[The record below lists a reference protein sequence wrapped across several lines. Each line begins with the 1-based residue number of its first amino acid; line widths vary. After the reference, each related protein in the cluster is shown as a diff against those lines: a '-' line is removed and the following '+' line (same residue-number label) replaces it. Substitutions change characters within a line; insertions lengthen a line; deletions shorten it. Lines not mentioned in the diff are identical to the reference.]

1 MRLIPT
7 ATAPTRLTDMFLQTV
22 VLSLAESYVL
32 VRLSY
37 LSAVSQNTNIQFLVG
52 AASLILLQS
61 VAYGIYHWI
70 IYPIYFSP
78 LLGLPEPKAPSFW
91 NGHGKEIVIARTGA
105 PQKVWMREVPND
117 GLILYK
123 GIMNRERLMP
133 TSPKVLA
140 EVLTSKSYTFVKPR
154 LFQFALARLL
164 GNGLLMAEG
173 DEHKRQ
179 RKILTPAFHPRHLR
193 SLFPLFWSKSV
204 EMVRLVSAEVEK
216 AEVDDPVIDFNSWGS
231 RCTLDII
238 GKAAAGVDFQAM
250 TDPNGRM
257 LQVYRKVFQPS
268 TGQQWLGILNMFLP
282 PWFMRRL
289 PLPAVMEITAARN
302 VIMKICED
310 IIRTKKVQM
319 AEKKEMHPDIL
330 SIMMEDGGLTDEEMK
345 NQLMT
350 FMAAGHETTAAAVSW
365 SCYELARRP
374 DIAER
379 LRDAIREA
387 IPDGLDDESIN
398 MDTIDNIRYLR
409 NFCNEILR
417 FHPPVPVTLREAGK
431 NATLNG
437 HFIPENTA
445 IMLVPAAI
453 NLSPEFWGPDA
464 DEFNPDR
471 WDKEGGAGGATSNYG
486 NMTFL
491 MGPRSCIG
499 QKFSIEEFRAL
510 IACIAGTF
518 AFEEETKDME
528 ITVRGGITQRPV
540 HNGGLPLK
548 TRIVPGW

>member
-1 MRLIPT
+1 
-7 ATAPTRLTDMFLQTV
+7 MFQQTV
-22 VLSLAESYVL
+22 ILSLAESYLL
-32 VRLSY
+32 VRFSY
-37 LSAVSQNTNIQFLVG
+37 LSAVSQSTAVQFLVG
-52 AASLILLQS
+52 AVSLLLLQS
-61 VAYGIYHWI
+61 ALYGLYHWL
-70 IYPIYFSP
+70 IYPAWFSP

-91 NGHGKEIVIARTGA
+91 NGHGADIVKARTGDPHKA
-105 PQKVWMREVPND
+105 WMKEIPND

-133 TSPKVLA
+133 TNPKVLA

-154 LFQFALARLL
+154 LFQFSLARLL

-204 EMVRLVSAEVEK
+204 EMVRLISAEIEK
-216 AEVDDPVIDFNSWGS
+216 AEVENPVIEFNSWSS

-238 GKAAAGVDFQAM
+238 GKAAAGVDFNAM
-250 TDPNGRM
+250 VDPTGHM

-268 TGQQWLGILNMFLP
+268 DGQMWIGILNMFMP
-282 PWFMRRL
+282 PWFMRSI
-289 PLPAVMEITAARN
+289 PAPAVREIAAARA

-310 IIRTKKVQM
+310 IIRTKKIQM
-319 AEKKEMHPDIL
+319 AEKQEMHPDIL
-330 SIMMEDGGLTDEEMK
+330 SIMMEDGSLSDEEMK

-365 SCYELARRP
+365 TCYELARNP
-374 DIAER
+374 EIAER
-379 LRDAIREA
+379 LRQAIREA
-387 IPDGLDDESIN
+387 IPGGLDDPN
-398 MDTIDNIRYLR
+398 VTMDTIDNIRYLR

-417 FHPPVPVTLREAGK
+417 FHPPVPLTLREAGK
-431 NATLNG
+431 DATLNG

-453 NLSPEFWGPDA
+453 NTSPEFWGPDA
-464 DEFNPDR
+464 GDFNPDR
-471 WDKEGGAGGATSNYG
+471 WDKEGGAGGCTSNYA

-510 IACIAGTF
+510 TACLAGAF

-528 ITVRGGITQRPV
+528 ISVRGGITQRPV